1 MNSVFFYRLLTTV
14 FFSLLSF
21 TLFAQRPI
29 DDLVAKYQAHPK
41 TGMEIFVMTEE
52 TKDEMVT
59 IMSRF
64 DASPS
69 LLSADYYRN
78 LMDYKVIG
86 CTGTEAKML
95 YDEVVDFFDTKDGY
109 TTSRSRIGNMRSKG
123 YTLISKDKDGNT
135 VKETNTVMFALP
147 DENDTDQQP
156 NAVVMTIVT
165 KED

>member
-1 MNSVFFYRLLTTV
+1 MNSVFFHRLLTTV

-21 TLFAQRPI
+21 TIFAQRPI

-52 TKDEMVT
+52 TRDEMVT

-64 DASPS
+64 NASPS

-86 CTGTEAKML
+86 CVGVDAKVF
-95 YDEVVDFFDTKDGY
+95 YDEVIDFFDPKDGY
-109 TTSRSRIGNMRSKG
+109 TTSRSRIGSMRSKG
-123 YTLISKDKDGNT
+123 YTLISKDKDGNM
-135 VKETNTVMFALP
+135 VKETNTVMFLPP
-147 DENDTDQQP
+147 DENEPNQQP